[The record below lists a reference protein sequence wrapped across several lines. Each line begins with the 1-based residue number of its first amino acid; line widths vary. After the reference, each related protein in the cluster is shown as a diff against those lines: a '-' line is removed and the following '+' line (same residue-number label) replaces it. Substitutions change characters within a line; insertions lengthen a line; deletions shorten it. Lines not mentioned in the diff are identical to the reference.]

1 MSWSN
6 STDFLII
13 FFKILCR
20 ITTNNGDEDYTEVN
34 SQWQCQE
41 NYNLWETTDTWFTC
55 WNLRR
60 SWVFSTNSPS
70 SMRILIF
77 PSMPVNLT
85 DITDLPPWPDTFEIP
100 YFPVDIE
107 CRLRHGNLLYVRD
120 NSIKFKMGNYCSKLR
135 RVGCR
140 DVAVNQGKRKGQSP
154 KRSIKRPF
162 FYPESKPKELAEEMK
177 KCHPTDSLIT
187 KNMDSTF
194 AMRRQELVNLEDT
207 MERWPALFTE
217 GSGNL
222 KCFLSFMH

>member
-77 PSMPVNLT
+77 QCPSTWLT
-85 DITDLPPWPDTFEIP
+85 
-100 YFPVDIE
+100 
-107 CRLRHGNLLYVRD
+107 LRTCLHGQTPLKFLIFLWTSSADYAMVILYVRD

-162 FYPESKPKELAEEMK
+162 FYPI
-177 KCHPTDSLIT
+177 SLRPVWSP
-187 KNMDSTF
+187 NLRNLQ
-194 AMRRQELVNLEDT
+194 RRWRNVIPLIL
-207 MERWPALFTE
+207 W
-217 GSGNL
+217 
-222 KCFLSFMH
+222 